1 MKSDLKNYISTPVS
15 YPEAESSLEL
25 KRDIDSVEQMLDNL
39 IELIVFT
46 PRGSFIADPEFGFEY
61 WNHGM
66 SSIDNYQ
73 EIIEIECQESIRN
86 GLLSYAPQLKNI
98 SFESKDASSD
108 GQQRR
113 KVQSKHR
120 VTFFIKGDIDNGIG
134 TSPYEKK
141 VEFFIEPTVIKK
153 I

>member
-1 MKSDLKNYISTPVS
+1 MNNFISTPLS
-15 YPEAESSLEL
+15 FIEKEPGSGIEL
-25 KRDIDSVEQMLDNL
+25 GRDLDSQVKMLDNL
-39 IELIVFT
+39 VELIVFT
-46 PRGSFIADPEFGFEY
+46 PRGSFAADPDFGFEY

-73 EIIEIECQESIRN
+73 EIIEIECQESLRN

-120 VTFFIKGDIDNGIG
+120 VTFFIKGDIENGIG

-141 VEFFIEPTVIKK
+141 VYFFIEPTVIKK